1 MLTLDPSNASN
12 LTSGSISAARMPTGS
27 VIQVINGT
35 TATQVNT
42 TTSTL
47 IDTGLTATITPLFS
61 NSKILVMI
69 DQSSVG
75 KANADER
82 VRIVLLRN
90 GTTIATLTELAAYTG
105 GSVNND
111 VGSVTI
117 SYFDSPA
124 TTSALIY
131 KTQFSNI
138 NNAGSAIVQWNPS
151 LSTITLL
158 EIKQ

>member
-1 MLTLDPSNASN
+1 M
-12 LTSGSISAARMPTGS
+12 
-27 VIQVINGT
+27 V
-35 TATQVNT
+35 
-42 TTSTL
+42 
-47 IDTGLTATITPLFS
+47 
-61 NSKILVMI
+61 

-90 GTTIATLTELAAYTG
+90 GTTIATLTELAAYNAA
-105 GSVNND
+105 SQNND

-124 TTSALIY
+124 TTSALVY